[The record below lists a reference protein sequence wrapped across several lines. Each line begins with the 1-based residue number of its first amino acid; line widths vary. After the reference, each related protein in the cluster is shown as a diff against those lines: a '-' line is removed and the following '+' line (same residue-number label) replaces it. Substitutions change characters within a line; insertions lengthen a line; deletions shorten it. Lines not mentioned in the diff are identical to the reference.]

1 MQKTYKNSTLIQGL
15 LIAPIPLLMCVFIY
29 IFITDYPLANN
40 YESGSHF
47 QFLITMIIASYLIF
61 ILIISPIIFV
71 VLYLLNT
78 KQKLHLVSISILAYG
93 SALLISILGDYF
105 KNSHLPHQFSEL
117 IALFILNP
125 FLIPTMITA
134 LTFWLF
140 LKFQK
145 ST

>member
-71 VLYLLNT
+71 VLYLLKT
-78 KQKLHLVSISILAYG
+78 KTSFIFNQHGRLWISPI
-93 SALLISILGDYF
+93 
-105 KNSHLPHQFSEL
+105 HQHFR
-117 IALFILNP
+117 
-125 FLIPTMITA
+125 
-134 LTFWLF
+134 
-140 LKFQK
+140 
-145 ST
+145 